1 MKTKFILVMVFL
13 MAFVSTTRANN
24 VDDYKKACDGEDAE
38 SCGTVPN
45 EALGTTN
52 NSKLNSYRSMELGT
66 AILLFMPDKSMEH
79 VGWDYR
85 LDAPVIWLTDGYA
98 YENNTGEAFRKGLMR
113 INVDGVHSTILKKA
127 KEELAW
133 RVRYSTL
140 SNPSLGV
147 DSIELSIDGGF
158 QNNDNCFGVNYDNCV
173 FNPEKSMQL
182 AGIKFKKL
190 CEHDAYTGYELNHPD
205 KRKTLARTVYN
216 FGSGG
221 ESTWFEI
228 FFSKKTNDLCK
239 SYDEEIKEFSNTP
252 VNKKDTNK
260 IKQSSADVKKSE
272 LQVTTEIELKNG
284 IAFIPNESTPFTG
297 KLKSVLPDRVYETD
311 YKDGKKNGLD
321 YMKNDFQTLEHH
333 YLNGKENG
341 LRRSW
346 ILGKIDRE
354 ENYKN
359 DKLEGL
365 SVLYSNGTKWLEINY
380 KNDKQDGL
388 KTTYYPNGQKKVE
401 ENYKNGKKISEK
413 SFDEKESE
421 SSDKAKEVMQEI
433 KKRCQKQMGEHG
445 AALVKACVDLD
456 IKALNA
462 IGSYM
467 EKHKSVVT
475 RCYSQMGEHGW
486 ALVKACADQD
496 IQAEQALERY

>member
-1 MKTKFILVMVFL
+1 MNKKQKILLYLPLIFL
-13 MAFVSTTRANN
+13 LSISSSCN
-24 VDDYKKACDGEDAE
+24 AE
-38 SCGTVPN
+38 S
-45 EALGTTN
+45 
-52 NSKLNSYRSMELGT
+52 
-66 AILLFMPDKSMEH
+66 
-79 VGWDYR
+79 
-85 LDAPVIWLTDGYA
+85 
-98 YENNTGEAFRKGLMR
+98 
-113 INVDGVHSTILKKA
+113 
-127 KEELAW
+127 
-133 RVRYSTL
+133 
-140 SNPSLGV
+140 
-147 DSIELSIDGGF
+147 
-158 QNNDNCFGVNYDNCV
+158 
-173 FNPEKSMQL
+173 
-182 AGIKFKKL
+182 
-190 CEHDAYTGYELNHPD
+190 
-205 KRKTLARTVYN
+205 
-216 FGSGG
+216 
-221 ESTWFEI
+221 
-228 FFSKKTNDLCK
+228 
-239 SYDEEIKEFSNTP
+239 
-252 VNKKDTNK
+252 
-260 IKQSSADVKKSE
+260 SE

-284 IAFIPNESTPFTG
+284 IAFIPNTSIPFTG
-297 KLKSVLPDRVYETD
+297 KLKSISPDRVYETD
-311 YKDGKKNGLD
+311 YKDGKKHGLD

-333 YLNGKENG
+333 YINGKENG

-359 DKLEGL
+359 DKLDGL